1 MNNNDSKW
9 GIGII
14 KSRDINVK
22 IWIKKITDKKIERNT
37 KY

>member
-22 IWIKKITDKKIERNT
+22 IWIKKNNR
-37 KY
+37 